1 MVEDD
6 QHAISVAKT
15 EYREAHNNGDVQRLL
30 SVFAPGF
37 TDWSDG
43 EPSFY
48 GQESRRALELRATEL
63 FNRFKVELFVIIID
77 IVVKDNLA
85 FDWGWHKL
93 RLVDK
98 RTGATSDTKY
108 RYFERWVKT
117 DGAWKINYIITNKE
131 MPPKMLPEQESEST
145 RVAAAGKA
153 VP

>member
-15 EYREAHNNGDVQRLL
+15 EYREAYNNGDVQRLL

-48 GQESRRALELRATEL
+48 GAESRRALEMCATEL

-77 IVVKDNLA
+77 IVVKDDFA
-85 FDWGWHKL
+85 FDWGWHKM

-98 RTGATSDTKY
+98 RTGATSDIKY
-108 RYFERWVKT
+108 RYFEKWGKT

-131 MPPKMLPEQESEST
+131 VPPKMLPEEDST
-145 RVAAAGKA
+145 STAAAAAGKA
-153 VP
+153 AP